1 VFIPVH
7 LWLRF
12 AMRVVSYSIYHS
24 ANSYLGIILAERALR
39 ELNVVVERRPLCV
52 PKDRGLLVAHLA
64 GGSEGR
70 GRGSY
75 HREDCER
82 WARRYGIDFR
92 PVAPE
97 VFAARAQTWLAS
109 PLAREELP
117 ARAYYGAVGSGR
129 EDALDRAF
137 FRASYVD
144 QLDVNEESVVS
155 ALAAEVG
162 LDPDETL
169 ARARSQETKDS
180 LDAALAGYDRDH
192 CPGLPTWVV
201 AGERYWGKDRVDW
214 LADRVREL
222 LAAG

>member
-1 VFIPVH
+1 VSICGYD
-7 LWLRF
+7 LR
-12 AMRVVSYSIYHS
+12 MRIVSYSMYHS
-24 ANSYLGIILAERALR
+24 ANSYLGVILAERALR
-39 ELNVVVERRPLCV
+39 PLDVVVERRPLCI
-52 PKDRGLLVAHLA
+52 PKDRGLLVSHL
-64 GGSEGR
+64 GGGVEGR
-70 GRGSY
+70 SRGSY

-82 WARRYGIDFR
+82 WARRHGIPFH

-97 VFAARAQTWLAS
+97 VFAARMQTWLAS
-109 PLAREELP
+109 PLGREELP

-144 QLDVNEESVVS
+144 GLDVNEEGVVR

-162 LDPDETL
+162 LDADETI
-169 ARARSQETKDS
+169 ARARDEATEKA
-180 LDAALAGYDRDH
+180 LAAALAGFDRDH

-214 LADRVREL
+214 LAERVREL
-222 LAAG
+222 LAGG